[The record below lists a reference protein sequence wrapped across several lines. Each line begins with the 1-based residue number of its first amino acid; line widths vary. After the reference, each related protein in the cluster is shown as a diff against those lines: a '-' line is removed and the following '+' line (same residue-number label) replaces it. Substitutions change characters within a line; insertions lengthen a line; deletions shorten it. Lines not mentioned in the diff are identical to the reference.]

1 MTLPVDRPLAGIRI
15 VDAVGG
21 PLAAIT
27 RHLADLGAR
36 VDRFAG
42 DEGRDAP
49 WQAGKVLH
57 DGAIGSAE
65 ADAAIAAAHVVVVDA
80 ADWLSLADWRRRRP
94 ELISMAVSP
103 FGSDTCLSHWQATG
117 PVIHAM
123 SAMLSRSGIGL
134 GDPLLPPG
142 DLAQLCAA
150 AQAAFA
156 LTAALYRALGSG
168 RGAHFDFSV
177 LEGAVQALDP
187 GFGINGSAT
196 LGKPV
201 GLLDRARPPKGQLY
215 PIFECADGYV
225 RICLL
230 AKRQWRGMFAWM
242 GEPAQFAAPE
252 FDTMAARYASPD
264 LIPYLAAF
272 FATRTRAECERE
284 GQAHGVPIAG
294 LRSMA
299 EFVASDHAAARKPVV
314 TAADGRQLVDG
325 ASTVDGARMGPLAE
339 PVAASFG
346 TVREKTSDGL
356 PLAGLKVLDFGVIV
370 VGAEQSRLLG
380 DLGADVLK
388 IESQAFPD
396 GSRQSY
402 LKHGMSV
409 SFGAGH
415 RNKRS
420 VGLDLRS
427 ERGRALFLDLVRQAD
442 VVCSNFK
449 PGTLEKLGLGRE
461 VLQAANPRI
470 VLSESSAF
478 GDSGP
483 WSGRMGYGPLV
494 RAATG
499 LTLAWRYADDP
510 VSFSD
515 AITVYPDHVAG
526 RICAMGVVALLIR
539 RLRTGAGGLSCVSQ
553 AEVMLWHFAD
563 YLASGEIAPVRE
575 APWGAYRVK
584 GDDDWIAV
592 TVRSTADWQALAA
605 LIGYPDAAALDTP
618 DKRHAARDA
627 IRAALEQ
634 WLAGHTRDDAVAV
647 LQGAGV
653 PSAPML
659 RLAELPEHRWY
670 RERGFF
676 RVEDHPWLV
685 EKVMGESFVVH
696 GNDVPPPP
704 NVAAPLAGEQT
715 LEAMRDWLGL
725 TDDELADLVAQ
736 GVLEPTGEALL
747 AEAQRHVA
755 TAPAAA

>member
-1 MTLPVDRPLAGIRI
+1 MTLEVDRPLAGIRI

-36 VDRFAG
+36 VDRFGAS
-42 DEGRDAP
+42 EADAP
-49 WQAGKVLH
+49 WQAGKLLH
-57 DGAIGSAE
+57 DAPLGSPE
-65 ADAAIAAAHVVVVDA
+65 AQAAIAAAHVVVVDA
-80 ADWLSLADWRRRRP
+80 ADWPALVAWREKRP
-94 ELISMAVSP
+94 ELVSMAVSP
-103 FGSDTCLSHWQATG
+103 FGSDTCLTGWQATG
-117 PVIHAM
+117 PVLHALT
-123 SAMLSRSGIGL
+123 AMLSRSGIGL
-134 GDPLLPPG
+134 AEPLLPPG

-156 LTAALYRALGSG
+156 LTGALYRALGSG

-196 LGKPV
+196 LGRPV
-201 GLLDRARPPKGQLY
+201 GLLDRARPPRGQLY

-242 GEPAQFAAPE
+242 GEPEQFAAPE
-252 FDTMAARYASPD
+252 FDTLAARFASPD
-264 LIPYLAAF
+264 LIPFLAGF

-299 EFVASDHAAARKPVV
+299 EFVASDHAVARNAIAR
-314 TAADGRQLVDG
+314 AADGRRFVDG
-325 ASTVDGARMGPLAE
+325 ATTVDGARMGPLPA
-339 PVAASFG
+339 PVEADFA
-346 TVREKTSDGL
+346 TPREHTSDGL
-356 PLAGLKVLDFGVIV
+356 PLAEIKVLDLGVIV
-370 VGAEQSRLLG
+370 VGAEQSRLLA

-409 SFGAGH
+409 SFAAGH

-427 ERGRALFLDLVRQAD
+427 DKGRALFLDLVRQAD

-510 VSFSD
+510 TSFSD

-526 RICAMGVVALLIR
+526 RICAMGVIALLIR
-539 RLRTGAGGLSCVSQ
+539 RLRKGTGGLSCVSQ

-563 YLASGEIAPVRE
+563 YLSAGEITPVRE
-575 APWGAYRVK
+575 APWGAYPVA
-584 GDDDWIAV
+584 GEDEWIAV
-592 TVRSTADWQALAA
+592 TVRDARDWQALAEI
-605 LIGYPDAAALDTP
+605 IGYPGADALDTRE
-618 DKRHAARDA
+618 KRYEARDA
-627 IRAALEQ
+627 ITVALKG
-634 WLAGHTRDDAVAV
+634 WLASRARDAAVAV
-647 LQGAGV
+647 LQAAGV
-653 PSAPML
+653 PAAPML
-659 RLAELPEHRWY
+659 RLAELPDHPWY

-685 EKVMGESFVVH
+685 EKVMGESFVAH
-696 GNDVPPPP
+696 SADMPPPP
-704 NVAAPLAGEQT
+704 RVPAPLVGEQT
-715 LEAMRDWLGL
+715 SAAIHDWLGL
-725 TDDELADLVAQ
+725 SEAELEALTAD
-736 GVLEPTGEALL
+736 GVLEPTGERLM
-747 AEAQRHVA
+747 AEALAHIGA
-755 TAPAAA
+755 TPAA

>member
-1 MTLPVDRPLAGIRI
+1 MTLEVDRPLAGIRI
-15 VDAVGG
+15 VDAVSG

-27 RHLADLGAR
+27 RHLSDLGAR
-36 VDRFAG
+36 VDRFG
-42 DEGRDAP
+42 STDEDAP
-49 WQAGKVLH
+49 WQAGKVLNAA
-57 DGAIGSAE
+57 AIGSAE
-65 ADAAIAAAHVVVVDA
+65 AEAAIAAAHVVVVDA
-80 ADWLSLADWRRRRP
+80 AHWPALAAWRHKRP
-94 ELISMAVSP
+94 DLVSMAVSP

-156 LTAALYRALGSG
+156 LTGALYRALGSG

-242 GEPAQFAAPE
+242 GEPEQFAAPE
-252 FDTMAARYASPD
+252 FDTLAARFASPD
-264 LIPYLAAF
+264 LIPFLAAF

-294 LRSMA
+294 LRTMA
-299 EFVASDHAAARKPVV
+299 EFVASDHAVARGAIA
-314 TAADGRQLVDG
+314 TSQDGRRLVDG
-325 ASTVDGARMGPLAE
+325 ATTVDGARMGPPSA
-339 PVAASFG
+339 PVATSFG
-346 TVREKTSDGL
+346 TALERTSDGL
-356 PLAGLKVLDFGVIV
+356 PLAGLKVIDLGVIV
-370 VGAEQSRLLG
+370 VGAEQSRLLA

-427 ERGRALFLDLVRQAD
+427 DQGRALFLDLVREAD

-449 PGTLEKLGLGRE
+449 PGTLEKLGLGRD

-499 LTLAWRYADDP
+499 LTLAWRYPDDP
-510 VSFSD
+510 ESFSD

-526 RICAMGVVALLIR
+526 RICAMGVIALLVR

-563 YLASGEIAPVRE
+563 YLAAGEITPMRE

-584 GDDDWIAV
+584 GEDEWIAV
-592 TVRSTADWQALAA
+592 TVRDHADWDALAA
-605 LIGYPDAAALDTP
+605 VIGYPGAAALDTP

-627 IRAALEQ
+627 IRVALED
-634 WLAGHTRDDAVAV
+634 WLADRSRDEAVTV
-647 LQGAGV
+647 LQRAGV

-659 RLAELPEHRWY
+659 RLAELPEHPWY

-685 EKVMGESFVVH
+685 EKVMGESFVAWSA
-696 GNDVPPPP
+696 DLPPPP
-704 NVAAPLAGEQT
+704 RVPAPLAGEQT
-715 LEAMRDWLGL
+715 FDALQDWLGL
-725 TDDELADLVAQ
+725 DRDALDALRTQ
-736 GVLEPTGEALL
+736 GVLEPTPQALMDEAK
-747 AEAQRHVA
+747 AHVA
-755 TAPAAA
+755 SH